1 MSFYEKYVQASH
13 LHKSQV
19 CVGLDPDVKRLPQIL
34 LQEENPIFKFNQE
47 IITATKNK
55 VAAYKLNFAF
65 YLSSGRKGI
74 DALERTILQI
84 PYYIPII
91 LDVKIGDIGNTVDQY
106 ARAFFEEFTVDSITV
121 NPLMGHDS
129 LEPLLQYPERM
140 KFVLVLTSNPGA
152 ADFLKRHELYQQI
165 ARWVDGCDHREVGA
179 VVGATQKGELKS
191 LRQMM
196 PHTLFLIPGIG
207 AQGGDIMQTVRYA
220 MASPSDPKF
229 LINSS
234 RNIIFASDQID
245 FAEAAYQATE
255 DLRTAIN
262 NHLS

>member
-19 CVGLDPDVKRLPQIL
+19 CVGLDPDLKKIPHIL

-91 LDVKIGDIGNTVDQY
+91 LDAKIGDIGNTNEHY
-106 ARAFFEEFTVDSITV
+106 ARAFFEEFTVDGLTV
-121 NPLMGHDS
+121 NPLMGQDT
-129 LEPLLQYPERM
+129 LEPLLQFPDRM

-152 ADFLKRHELYQQI
+152 NDFLKRHDLFQQI
-165 ARWVDGCDHREVGA
+165 ARWVDGCNHREVGA
-179 VVGATQKGELKS
+179 VVGATQKNELKS
-191 LRQMM
+191 LRQLM
-196 PHTLFLIPGIG
+196 PNSLFLIPGIG
-207 AQGGDIMQTVRYA
+207 AQGGDVMTTVRYA
-220 MASPSDPKF
+220 MASASDPRI
-229 LINSS
+229 LINAS
-234 RNIIFASDQID
+234 RSVIFASDQID
-245 FAEAAYQATE
+245 FAEAAFQATE
-255 DLRTAIN
+255 DLRIAIN
-262 NHLS
+262 NHLA

>member
-1 MSFYEKYVQASH
+1 MSFHEKYQQASH

-19 CVGLDPDVKRLPQIL
+19 CVGLDPDLKKIPQIL

-91 LDVKIGDIGNTVDQY
+91 LDVKTGDIGNTVEHY
-106 ARAFFEEFTVDSITV
+106 ARAYFEEFTVDAVTV
-121 NPLMGHDS
+121 NPLMGQDS
-129 LEPLLQYPERM
+129 LQPFLNYHERM

-152 ADFLKRHELYQQI
+152 ADYLKRNDLYMQL
-165 ARWVDGCDHREVGA
+165 ARWVDSCDCKEVGA
-179 VVGATQKGELKS
+179 VVGATQKNELKS
-191 LRQMM
+191 LRQAM
-196 PHTLFLIPGIG
+196 PNTLFLIPGIG
-207 AQGGDIMQTVRYA
+207 AQGGEITQTVRYA
-220 MASPSDPKF
+220 MASPTDPRF

-234 RNIIFASDQID
+234 RGIIYASDGVD
-245 FAEAAYQATE
+245 FAEAAFQATE
-255 DLRTAIN
+255 DLRVAIN
-262 NHLS
+262 NHLA

>member
-1 MSFYEKYVQASH
+1 MSFFEKFTQASQ
-13 LHKSQV
+13 LHKSFV
-19 CVGLDPDVKRLPQIL
+19 CVGLDPDLKKLPQVL

-91 LDVKIGDIGNTVDQY
+91 LDAKIGDIGNTVDHY
-106 ARAFFEEFTVDSITV
+106 ARAFFDEFTVDAITY
-121 NPLMGHDS
+121 NPLMGKET
-129 LEPLLQYPERM
+129 LEPLQHYPDRM

-152 ADFLKRHELYQQI
+152 EDFLKRHELYQQI
-165 ARWVDGCDHREVGA
+165 ARWVDSCDSREVGA
-179 VVGATQKGELKS
+179 VVGATQKTELKN
-191 LRQMM
+191 LRQLM
-196 PHTLFLIPGIG
+196 PNTLFLIPGVG
-207 AQGGDIMQTVRYA
+207 AQGGDVMQTVRYS
-220 MASPSDPKF
+220 MASAADPRI

-234 RNIIFASDQID
+234 RGIIYASDGID

-255 DLRTAIN
+255 DLRTEIN
-262 NHLS
+262 DHLV